1 MDKSCTI
8 LRNNID
14 ITINA
19 KCDAFELN
27 NAIREW
33 YYESF
38 LPLLNKTLDQIDS
51 TDFLLMI
58 DELNIDLEM
67 EYHTSFLKGMEKKLI
82 ENILQQISS
91 GSTNNEKGQ
100 NIKKLPSLNHFWDT
114 FIFYLE
120 NGFLPWQ
127 RTLSSGQ
134 GLQVELSQKFE
145 KIEREEIKKLR
156 KALYQ
161 KEASKRF
168 VNLAFSNPGFE
179 SMIGMISGNMAEF
192 GPSSFLHADLAK
204 LSELINLN
212 ATPIEKSSGSNSIA
226 VEKTIYQKLLTLISK
241 QNHGVSS
248 ITILQDLLPEYL
260 SQLETPKS
268 EHIEIDF
275 NCEAVKAVIENT
287 ISTKNEYQANAKN
300 NSGTEN
306 NVPTIGKEEDSNA
319 LSEEK
324 NDEALLNKKVE
335 EAAKDGIFINNAGLI
350 IAAPFL
356 PTLFEKTGL
365 LTEGKLNNPDTAIAL
380 CYYLLK
386 GHSNFTEFE
395 LALIKILCG
404 VPLNQAVSFDSEL
417 SEEMRHEAN
426 ELLNAILTHWQV
438 LKGTSIGGL
447 REAFFYRNGKIISDY
462 NSWHLRVEQKP
473 YDMLLQ
479 QLPWNITMIK
489 FSWMEKALMTEWA

>member
-19 KCDAFELN
+19 RCDAFELN
-27 NAIREW
+27 NAIKEW
-33 YYESF
+33 YSEAF
-38 LPLLNKTLDQIDS
+38 LPLLNKALDQIDNP
-51 TDFLLMI
+51 DFLLKI
-58 DELNIDLEM
+58 DELNIDLDL
-67 EYHTSFLKGMEKKLI
+67 EYHASFLLGMEKKLV

-91 GSTNNEKGQ
+91 GSTANEKGQ
-100 NIKKLPSLNHFWDT
+100 NIKKLPSHKHFWEA

-127 RTLSSGQ
+127 STFSSGQ
-134 GLQVELSQKFE
+134 ELQIELSQKFA

-156 KALYQ
+156 KVLLQ
-161 KEASKRF
+161 REASVRF
-168 VNLAFSNPGFE
+168 INLAYSIPDFK
-179 SMIGMISGNMAEF
+179 SMVGKISGNKAEF
-192 GPSSFLHADLAK
+192 GPQSLLHADMAK
-204 LSELINLN
+204 LSGLVQFNTAKPL
-212 ATPIEKSSGSNSIA
+212 EKRSGNGISIS
-226 VEKTIYQKLLTLISK
+226 KNIYQKLLTLISQK
-241 QNHGVSS
+241 IHGVSAQ
-248 ITILQDLLPEYL
+248 TILQEFLPEYI
-260 SQLETPKS
+260 SQWEIPKS
-268 EHIEIDF
+268 ELIETDF
-275 NCEAVKAVIENT
+275 KSAAVKKVFENIFAINKDYQENT
-287 ISTKNEYQANAKN
+287 EPS
-300 NSGTEN
+300 SVSEN
-306 NVPTIGKEEDSNA
+306 KSSKGKVEERASFEQKKQD
-319 LSEEK
+319 K
-324 NDEALLNKKVE
+324 TLLNKHLE
-335 EAAKDGIFINNAGLI
+335 EVAKDGIFINNAGFI

-356 PTLFEKTGL
+356 PTLFEKVGL
-365 LTEGKLNNPDTAIAL
+365 LTEGKLNNTDTAIAL

-395 LALIKILCG
+395 LVLIKILCG

-417 SEEMRHEAN
+417 SEEMRHEAI

-438 LKGTSIGGL
+438 LKGTSIDGL

-489 FSWMEKALMTEWA
+489 FSWMEKVLMTEWN